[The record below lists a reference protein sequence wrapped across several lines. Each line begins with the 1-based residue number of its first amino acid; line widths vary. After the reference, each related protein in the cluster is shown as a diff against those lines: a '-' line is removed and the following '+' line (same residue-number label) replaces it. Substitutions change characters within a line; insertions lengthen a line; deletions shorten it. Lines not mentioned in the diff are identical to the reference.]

1 MIPAGILGIAFGDA
15 IEGVFSNPRLVGLFL
30 MVTGLLLAGLKC
42 APKGRK
48 PIDAKTAGLMGVF
61 QAIALLPGISRSG
74 STICAGLWCR
84 ADRALVGRFAF
95 LMAIPPI
102 AGAAILQGRKGL
114 STTIATTDL
123 LLGMGIAF
131 FSGTVALTLLMKFVR
146 GGQLHWFAPYC
157 LVLGLIAI
165 LSS

>member
-1 MIPAGILGIAFGDA
+1 
-15 IEGVFSNPRLVGLFL
+15 
-30 MVTGLLLAGLKC
+30 
-42 APKGRK
+42 
-48 PIDAKTAGLMGVF
+48 
-61 QAIALLPGISRSG
+61 
-74 STICAGLWCR
+74 
-84 ADRALVGRFAF
+84 
-95 LMAIPPI
+95 MAIPPI